1 MGLPNIRHLT
11 FKAKFRERGSE
22 KGIRLRIK
30 SSSLLSVRLLNSD
43 RKSNI
48 LDIRVD
54 ECIKLQ
60 EFCLDAFTN
69 LKKLIITGTP
79 SLETLTLRDLCLST
93 LTLTGSP
100 NLKRLELGVITAQ
113 PLT

>member
-22 KGIRLRIK
+22 KGIRLKIK

-48 LDIRVD
+48 LDIRVE
-54 ECIKLQ
+54 ECLKLQ

-69 LKKLIITGTP
+69 LKKLIITSTP

-93 LTLTGSP
+93 LKLIGSP
-100 NLKRLELGVITAQ
+100 NLKRLELGAITAQ